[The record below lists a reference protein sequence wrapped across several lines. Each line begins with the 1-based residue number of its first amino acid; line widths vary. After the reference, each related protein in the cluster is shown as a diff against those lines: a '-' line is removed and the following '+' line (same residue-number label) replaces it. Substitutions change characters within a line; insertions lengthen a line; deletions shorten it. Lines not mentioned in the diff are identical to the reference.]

1 MAGRLEGK
9 VAVITGG
16 ASGIGHD
23 TALRLCAEGARVMV
37 GDLNEVNGKT
47 LVQEAADAG
56 FEDALEFCRVD
67 VAREEDVAHLVAA
80 ATERF
85 GRLDIVFNNA
95 GVPGAIGPITDTE
108 LADWDF
114 TLGIMLT
121 GVFLG
126 IKHGA
131 RALKAQ
137 GEGGSIINT
146 ASVAG
151 KGGGCGPHAYSAAKA
166 AVINLTRTTATELAP
181 ERIRVNAICPGAIN
195 TPLINFGNPESMGQ
209 VFDRVQPWPRHGTGA
224 DIAALVTFLGS
235 DESSFITGEQIVID
249 GGLLAMGPGLLQEMG
264 GGAMAGVAGVGR
276 GNTGEASEFRPLPH
290 VNG

>member
-1 MAGRLEGK
+1 MTGRLEGK

-16 ASGIGHD
+16 ASGMGRD
-23 TALRLCAEGARVMV
+23 TALRYCAEGAHVMV
-37 GDLNEVNGKT
+37 GDLNEENGKV
-47 LVQEAADAG
+47 LLADAADAG
-56 FEDALEFCRVD
+56 HGDAIEFTRVD
-67 VAREEDVAHLVAA
+67 VANEDDIAHLVAA
-80 ATERF
+80 TTARF

-114 TLGIMLT
+114 TLGVMLT

-137 GEGGSIINT
+137 GDGGSIINT

-166 AVINLTRTTATELAP
+166 AVINLTRTAATELAAD
-181 ERIRVNAICPGAIN
+181 RIRVNAICPGAIN

-209 VFDRVQPWPRHGTGA
+209 LFDQVQPWPRHGTGA
-224 DIAALVTFLGS
+224 DIASLVTFLGS

-249 GGLLAMGPGLLQEMG
+249 GGLLAMGPGLMRDMG
-264 GGAMAGVAGVGR
+264 GGAMAGVSGVGR
-276 GNTGEASEFRPLPH
+276 GNTGEPSEFRPLSD
-290 VNG
+290 